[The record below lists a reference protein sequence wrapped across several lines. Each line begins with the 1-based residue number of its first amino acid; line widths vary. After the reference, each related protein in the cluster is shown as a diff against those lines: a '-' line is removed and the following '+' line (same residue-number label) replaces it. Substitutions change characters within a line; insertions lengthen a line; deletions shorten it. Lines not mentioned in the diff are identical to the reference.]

1 MLRAALAVAAAA
13 AVIVSAPFVQSGF
26 TAVSTIFPRIGMAA
40 TALPIA
46 VAVLVAAMRIRE
58 RRRLRFS
65 ALALSLTIGA
75 VYSLTASLSFTEAF
89 HFVEYGLLACLFYA
103 ALGPGDDGA
112 IVVLPL
118 MAGVATGILDEWFQ
132 WFIPIRAGE
141 MRDIGLDAVASLC
154 GLFFAIS
161 VRPPRD
167 LTLRLERRSAIWVG
181 RCAAGVV
188 LLFGFFLVTVHVGY
202 EVRDP
207 VTGAFLSRYTAAQ
220 LTALA
225 EDRSLRWRVTPPVTV
240 RRLWREDQYLSEGL
254 WRAQQRN
261 QAWQS
266 GDLATAWRENLIL
279 EKFFS
284 PVLDVPTYASPALL
298 RWPPEQRAEAAS
310 RRDESATSPAPAAY
324 RADYP
329 YPLYVIAAA
338 GS

>member
-1 MLRAALAVAAAA
+1 MLRAALPVAAAA
-13 AVIVSAPFVQSGF
+13 ALIVSAPFVQSGF
-26 TAVSTIFPRIGMAA
+26 TAVSTTFPGVGMAA

-46 VAVLVAAMRIRE
+46 VAVIVAAVRIRA
-58 RRRLRFS
+58 RRWLRFS
-65 ALALSLTIGA
+65 ALASSLTIGA
-75 VYSLTASLSFTEAF
+75 IYALTTSLSFAEGF
-89 HFVEYGLLACLFYA
+89 HFVEYGLLAGLFYA
-103 ALGPGDDGA
+103 ALGPGAAGA
-112 IVVLPL
+112 IVLLPL
-118 MAGVATGILDEWFQ
+118 MAGIATGILDEWFQ

-154 GLFFAIS
+154 GLLFAIS
-161 VRPPRD
+161 VQPPRE
-167 LTLRLERRSAIWVG
+167 LTLRLERRSATWVALS
-181 RCAAGVV
+181 AAGLVV
-188 LLFGFFLVTVHVGY
+188 LFGFFLVTVHVGY

-225 EDRSLRWRVTPPVTV
+225 DDRSLRWRLTPPVTV

-266 GDLATAWRENLIL
+266 GDMATAWRENLIL
-279 EKFFS
+279 ERFFS
-284 PVLDVPTYASPALL
+284 PVLDVPTYASSALL

-310 RRDESATSPAPAAY
+310 HGDSGARSPA
-324 RADYP
+324 RADYR